1 MTSSEL
7 YFNFKTPDWF
17 HTNLKKVCKF
27 YISFLSFSQKVYSRS
42 DLSELSIYNEYSD
55 NCIVATGDSDRV
67 EVYQC
72 QSLQSDKDR
81 HGICQYTACTAMD
94 GKECIFPFKLV
105 LQKSTKCIINICIC
119 PPQCIPMSSL
129 L

>member
-1 MTSSEL
+1 M
-7 YFNFKTPDWF
+7 
-17 HTNLKKVCKF
+17 
-27 YISFLSFSQKVYSRS
+27 YSRS
-42 DLSELSIYNEYSD
+42 DLDELSIYNEYSD
-55 NCIVATGDSDRV
+55 NCIVATADSGEDRI

-105 LQKSTKCIINICIC
+105 QSQKVL
-119 PPQCIPMSSL
+119 SL
-129 L
+129 SLIFW

>member
-1 MTSSEL
+1 MTISKL
-7 YFNFKTPDWF
+7 YHYTMEPDWCN
-17 HTNLKKVCKF
+17 TKLQKF
-27 YISFLSFSQKVYSRS
+27 SKANIYSLSFSQKVYSRS

-55 NCIVATGDSDRV
+55 NCIVATGDSDRT

-81 HGICQYTACTAMD
+81 HGICQYTACTAID

-105 LQKSTKCIINICIC
+105 LSQK
-119 PPQCIPMSSL
+119 
-129 L
+129 